1 VKQKTLLG
9 IPIFNEEKLLEKTL
23 DSLYNVVKEHNI
35 DILAYND
42 GSTDFTSK
50 ILREK
55 QGLWGDRLIV
65 NNHVSSKGYGK
76 TIIDILKY
84 GCNNKEKYEF
94 LITFDADLQHDPK
107 TIPYLLKELKN
118 NNHVDVV
125 SCSRYLSLDLVNIA
139 KDVPVDRFLINMN
152 ITKLLNTF
160 YKLNLT
166 DAFSG
171 FRGYRVCRV
180 ESMFKMRDVGYSS
193 PIEFWINI
201 AFHNLLVSEVP
212 TSLIYLKGRE
222 SKGNEIPWRDRLDN
236 YLNAFRNYAW
246 EDKQKENIEKLAP
259 KLYKF
264 IENQIEVHYQAK
276 VGIISPYENFW
287 ANCYINKT
295 EFKKQLIQITESL

>member
-9 IPIFNEEKLLEKTL
+9 IPIFNEEKLLGKTL
-23 DSLYNVVKEHNI
+23 DSLYNIVKEHDI

-42 GSTDFTSK
+42 GSTDLTPE
-50 ILREK
+50 ILKEK
-55 QGLWGDRLIV
+55 QELWGDRLIV
-65 NNHVSSKGYGK
+65 NTHVSSKGYGK

-84 GCNNKEKYEF
+84 GCSNKEQYEF

-125 SCSRYLSLDLVNIA
+125 SCSRYLSMDLVNMA
-139 KDVPVDRFLINMN
+139 ENVPVDRFLINMN

-160 YKLNLT
+160 YQLNLT

-193 PIEFWINI
+193 PIEFWINT
-201 AFHNLLVSEVP
+201 AFHNLFVSEVP

-222 SKGNEIPWRDRLDN
+222 SKGNEKPWRNRLDN
-236 YLNAFRNYAW
+236 YLNAIRNYAW
-246 EDKQKENIEKLAP
+246 EDKQKESIERLAP
-259 KLYKF
+259 KLYQF
-264 IENQIEVHYQAK
+264 VENQIELHSRTMG
-276 VGIISPYENFW
+276 GIIVPYENFW
-287 ANCYINKT
+287 ANCHINKT
-295 EFKKQLIQITESL
+295 EFKKELIIITESL